1 MANQNTPSVP
11 EQEQDSN
18 ALRQIRLDKLRQR
31 QADGNDPFTIT
42 KYDVTAKAAS
52 IKADYEVTEAK
63 FKEEA
68 GEDEEALQAKLDT
81 LKEIKRALK
90 KREKKIICVSTQ
102 VVEAGVNFSFGCVIR
117 SKAGLD
123 NVIQAAGRCNRHKEL
138 GKMGAVYIVQMSDDA
153 EHLEHLREIRDA
165 QAALQKVLHSFDL
178 DEGALDSEAAI
189 KFYYSAYYSQLRELE
204 TKYPVEVIAKITE
217 GVSHGAIHV
226 RIRGVN
232 IVVLHL
238 WPHATGSNG
247 YADGNSYRMAEITAF
262 LDGTLKAHPG
272 EVRWLMMGDFNS
284 VSPLDADDLPGGV
297 GLNYDVHT
305 KVLGSGYHDL
315 MRSYRGYFI
324 PSCPT
329 AAFAGGNATRID
341 FIYGSS
347 AMLSDMTCVE
357 TVRDDFTDARSDHY
371 PLMTEF
377 RVYGTKQL

>member
-1 MANQNTPSVP
+1 MNLNPNFVRTFRLWCMLLLALCMATSCEDGGEQGEYLRAEP
-11 EQEQDSN
+11 EEELEVDTLRLISYNILEGMKLDQTTGKTELAAWVRSMNPDILALQEANRFTQES
-18 ALRQIRLDKLRQR
+18 LERL
-31 QADGNDPFTIT
+31 
-42 KYDVTAKAAS
+42 AAS
-52 IKADYEVTEAK
+52 YGHPYVVTNIKKGDNYPV
-63 FKEEA
+63 
-68 GEDEEALQAKLDT
+68 ALT
-81 LKEIKRALK
+81 
-90 KREKKIICVSTQ
+90 S
-102 VVEAGVNFSFGCVIR
+102 
-117 SKAGLD
+117 
-123 NVIQAAGRCNRHKEL
+123 
-138 GKMGAVYIVQMSDDA
+138 
-153 EHLEHLREIRDA
+153 
-165 QAALQKVLHSFDL
+165 
-178 DEGALDSEAAI
+178 
-189 KFYYSAYYSQLRELE
+189 
-204 TKYPVEVIAKITE
+204 KYPVEVIAKITE

-305 KVLGSGYHDL
+305 KILGSGYHDL

-357 TVRDDFTDARSDHY
+357 TVRDDFTDTRSDHY
-371 PLMTEF
+371 PLLTEF
-377 RVYGTKQL
+377 RVYGTK

>member
-1 MANQNTPSVP
+1 MNLNPNFVRTFRLWCMLLLALCMATSCEDGGEQGEYLRAEP
-11 EQEQDSN
+11 EEELEVDTLRLISYNILEGMKLDQTTGKTELAAWVHSMNPDILALQEANKFTQES
-18 ALRQIRLDKLRQR
+18 LERL
-31 QADGNDPFTIT
+31 
-42 KYDVTAKAAS
+42 AAS
-52 IKADYEVTEAK
+52 YGHPYVVTNIKKGDNYPV
-63 FKEEA
+63 
-68 GEDEEALQAKLDT
+68 ALT
-81 LKEIKRALK
+81 
-90 KREKKIICVSTQ
+90 S
-102 VVEAGVNFSFGCVIR
+102 
-117 SKAGLD
+117 
-123 NVIQAAGRCNRHKEL
+123 
-138 GKMGAVYIVQMSDDA
+138 
-153 EHLEHLREIRDA
+153 
-165 QAALQKVLHSFDL
+165 
-178 DEGALDSEAAI
+178 
-189 KFYYSAYYSQLRELE
+189 
-204 TKYPVEVIAKITE
+204 KYPVEVIAKITE

-357 TVRDDFTDARSDHY
+357 TVRDDFTDTRSDHY

>member
-1 MANQNTPSVP
+1 MNLNPNFVRTFRLWCMLLLALCMATSCEDGGEQGEYLRAEP
-11 EQEQDSN
+11 EEELEVDTLRLISYNILEGMKLDQTTGKTELAAWVRSMNPDILALQEANKFTQES
-18 ALRQIRLDKLRQR
+18 LERL
-31 QADGNDPFTIT
+31 
-42 KYDVTAKAAS
+42 AAS
-52 IKADYEVTEAK
+52 YGHPYVVTNIKKGDNYPV
-63 FKEEA
+63 
-68 GEDEEALQAKLDT
+68 ALT
-81 LKEIKRALK
+81 
-90 KREKKIICVSTQ
+90 S
-102 VVEAGVNFSFGCVIR
+102 
-117 SKAGLD
+117 
-123 NVIQAAGRCNRHKEL
+123 
-138 GKMGAVYIVQMSDDA
+138 
-153 EHLEHLREIRDA
+153 
-165 QAALQKVLHSFDL
+165 
-178 DEGALDSEAAI
+178 
-189 KFYYSAYYSQLRELE
+189 
-204 TKYPVEVIAKITE
+204 KYPVEVIAKITE

-357 TVRDDFTDARSDHY
+357 TVRDDFTDTRSDHY
-371 PLMTEF
+371 PLMTDF

>member
-1 MANQNTPSVP
+1 MNLNPKFVRTFRLWCMLLLALCMATSCEDGGEQGEYLRAEP
-11 EQEQDSN
+11 EEELEVDTLRLISYNILEGMKLDQTTGKTELAAWVRSMNPDILALQEANKFTQES
-18 ALRQIRLDKLRQR
+18 LERL
-31 QADGNDPFTIT
+31 
-42 KYDVTAKAAS
+42 AAS
-52 IKADYEVTEAK
+52 YGHPYVVTNIKKGDNYPV
-63 FKEEA
+63 
-68 GEDEEALQAKLDT
+68 ALT
-81 LKEIKRALK
+81 
-90 KREKKIICVSTQ
+90 S
-102 VVEAGVNFSFGCVIR
+102 
-117 SKAGLD
+117 
-123 NVIQAAGRCNRHKEL
+123 
-138 GKMGAVYIVQMSDDA
+138 
-153 EHLEHLREIRDA
+153 
-165 QAALQKVLHSFDL
+165 
-178 DEGALDSEAAI
+178 
-189 KFYYSAYYSQLRELE
+189 
-204 TKYPVEVIAKITE
+204 KYPVEVIAKITE

-357 TVRDDFTDARSDHY
+357 TVRDDFTDTRSDHY

>member
-1 MANQNTPSVP
+1 MQEANKFT
-11 EQEQDSN
+11 QES
-18 ALRQIRLDKLRQR
+18 LERL
-31 QADGNDPFTIT
+31 
-42 KYDVTAKAAS
+42 AAS
-52 IKADYEVTEAK
+52 YGHPYVVTNIKKGDNYPV
-63 FKEEA
+63 
-68 GEDEEALQAKLDT
+68 ALT
-81 LKEIKRALK
+81 
-90 KREKKIICVSTQ
+90 S
-102 VVEAGVNFSFGCVIR
+102 
-117 SKAGLD
+117 
-123 NVIQAAGRCNRHKEL
+123 
-138 GKMGAVYIVQMSDDA
+138 
-153 EHLEHLREIRDA
+153 
-165 QAALQKVLHSFDL
+165 
-178 DEGALDSEAAI
+178 
-189 KFYYSAYYSQLRELE
+189 
-204 TKYPVEVIAKITE
+204 KYPVEVIAKITE

-357 TVRDDFTDARSDHY
+357 TVRDDFTDTRSDHY

>member
-1 MANQNTPSVP
+1 MNLNPNFVRTFRLWCMILLALCMATSCEDGGEQGEYLRAEP
-11 EQEQDSN
+11 EEELEVDTLRLISYNILEGMKLDQTTGKTELAAWVRSMNPDILALQEANKFTQES
-18 ALRQIRLDKLRQR
+18 LERL
-31 QADGNDPFTIT
+31 
-42 KYDVTAKAAS
+42 AAS
-52 IKADYEVTEAK
+52 YGHPYVVTNIKKGDNYPV
-63 FKEEA
+63 
-68 GEDEEALQAKLDT
+68 ALT
-81 LKEIKRALK
+81 
-90 KREKKIICVSTQ
+90 S
-102 VVEAGVNFSFGCVIR
+102 
-117 SKAGLD
+117 
-123 NVIQAAGRCNRHKEL
+123 
-138 GKMGAVYIVQMSDDA
+138 
-153 EHLEHLREIRDA
+153 
-165 QAALQKVLHSFDL
+165 
-178 DEGALDSEAAI
+178 
-189 KFYYSAYYSQLRELE
+189 
-204 TKYPVEVIAKITE
+204 KYPVEVIAKITE

-357 TVRDDFTDARSDHY
+357 TVRDDFTDTRSDHY

>member
-1 MANQNTPSVP
+1 MNLNPNFVRTFRLWCMLLLALCMATSCEDGGEQGEYLRAEP
-11 EQEQDSN
+11 EEELEVDTLRLISYNILEGMKLDQTTGKTELAAWVRSMNPDILALQEANKFTQES
-18 ALRQIRLDKLRQR
+18 LERL
-31 QADGNDPFTIT
+31 
-42 KYDVTAKAAS
+42 AAS
-52 IKADYEVTEAK
+52 YGHPYVVTNIKKGDNYPV
-63 FKEEA
+63 
-68 GEDEEALQAKLDT
+68 ALT
-81 LKEIKRALK
+81 
-90 KREKKIICVSTQ
+90 S
-102 VVEAGVNFSFGCVIR
+102 
-117 SKAGLD
+117 
-123 NVIQAAGRCNRHKEL
+123 
-138 GKMGAVYIVQMSDDA
+138 
-153 EHLEHLREIRDA
+153 
-165 QAALQKVLHSFDL
+165 
-178 DEGALDSEAAI
+178 
-189 KFYYSAYYSQLRELE
+189 
-204 TKYPVEVIAKITE
+204 KYPVEVIAKITE

-315 MRSYRGYFI
+315 MRSYRGIFI

-357 TVRDDFTDARSDHY
+357 TVRDDFTDTRSDHY

>member
-1 MANQNTPSVP
+1 MNLNPNFVRTFRLWCMLLLALCMATSCEDGGEQGEYLRAEP
-11 EQEQDSN
+11 EEELEVDTLRLISYNILEGMKLDQTTGKTELAAWVRSMNPDILALQEANKFTQES
-18 ALRQIRLDKLRQR
+18 LERL
-31 QADGNDPFTIT
+31 
-42 KYDVTAKAAS
+42 AAS
-52 IKADYEVTEAK
+52 YGHPYVVTNIKKGDNYPV
-63 FKEEA
+63 
-68 GEDEEALQAKLDT
+68 ALT
-81 LKEIKRALK
+81 
-90 KREKKIICVSTQ
+90 S
-102 VVEAGVNFSFGCVIR
+102 
-117 SKAGLD
+117 
-123 NVIQAAGRCNRHKEL
+123 
-138 GKMGAVYIVQMSDDA
+138 
-153 EHLEHLREIRDA
+153 
-165 QAALQKVLHSFDL
+165 
-178 DEGALDSEAAI
+178 
-189 KFYYSAYYSQLRELE
+189 
-204 TKYPVEVIAKITE
+204 KYPVEVIAKITE

-357 TVRDDFTDARSDHY
+357 TVRDDFTDTRSDNY
-371 PLMTEF
+371 PLMTDF

>member
-1 MANQNTPSVP
+1 MNLNPNFVRTFRLWCMLLLALCMATSCEDGG
-11 EQEQDSN
+11 EQGEY
-18 ALRQIRLDKLRQR
+18 LRAELEEELEVDTLRLISYNILEGMKLDQTT
-31 QADGNDPFTIT
+31 GKTEL
-42 KYDVTAKAAS
+42 AAWVRS
-52 IKADYEVTEAK
+52 MNPDIL
-63 FKEEA
+63 
-68 GEDEEALQAKLDT
+68 ALQEANRFTQESLERLAVSYGHPYVVT
-81 LKEIKRALK
+81 NIKKGDNYPVALT
-90 KREKKIICVSTQ
+90 S
-102 VVEAGVNFSFGCVIR
+102 
-117 SKAGLD
+117 
-123 NVIQAAGRCNRHKEL
+123 
-138 GKMGAVYIVQMSDDA
+138 
-153 EHLEHLREIRDA
+153 
-165 QAALQKVLHSFDL
+165 
-178 DEGALDSEAAI
+178 
-189 KFYYSAYYSQLRELE
+189 
-204 TKYPVEVIAKITE
+204 KYPIEVIAKITE

-238 WPHATGSNG
+238 WPHATGSNDHT
-247 YADGNSYRMAEITAF
+247 DGNSYRMAEITAF

-284 VSPLDADDLPGGV
+284 VSPLDADDLPGGI

-305 KVLGSGYHDL
+305 KILGSGYHDL

-357 TVRDDFTDARSDHY
+357 TVRDDFTDTRSDHY

>member
-1 MANQNTPSVP
+1 MNLNPNFVRTFRLWCMLLLALCMATSCEDGG
-11 EQEQDSN
+11 EQGEY
-18 ALRQIRLDKLRQR
+18 LRAELEEELEVDTLRLISYNILEGMKLDQTT
-31 QADGNDPFTIT
+31 GKTEL
-42 KYDVTAKAAS
+42 AAWVRS
-52 IKADYEVTEAK
+52 MYPDIL
-63 FKEEA
+63 
-68 GEDEEALQAKLDT
+68 ALQEANRFTQESLERLAVSYGHPYVVT
-81 LKEIKRALK
+81 NIKKGDNYPVALT
-90 KREKKIICVSTQ
+90 S
-102 VVEAGVNFSFGCVIR
+102 
-117 SKAGLD
+117 
-123 NVIQAAGRCNRHKEL
+123 
-138 GKMGAVYIVQMSDDA
+138 
-153 EHLEHLREIRDA
+153 
-165 QAALQKVLHSFDL
+165 
-178 DEGALDSEAAI
+178 
-189 KFYYSAYYSQLRELE
+189 
-204 TKYPVEVIAKITE
+204 KYPIEVIAKITE

-238 WPHATGSNG
+238 WPHATGSNDHT
-247 YADGNSYRMAEITAF
+247 DGNSYRMAEITAF

-284 VSPLDADDLPGGV
+284 VSPLDADDLPGGI

-305 KVLGSGYHDL
+305 KILGSGYHDL

-357 TVRDDFTDARSDHY
+357 TVRDDFTDTRSDHY

>member
-1 MANQNTPSVP
+1 MALTS
-11 EQEQDSN
+11 
-18 ALRQIRLDKLRQR
+18 
-31 QADGNDPFTIT
+31 
-42 KYDVTAKAAS
+42 
-52 IKADYEVTEAK
+52 
-63 FKEEA
+63 
-68 GEDEEALQAKLDT
+68 
-81 LKEIKRALK
+81 
-90 KREKKIICVSTQ
+90 
-102 VVEAGVNFSFGCVIR
+102 
-117 SKAGLD
+117 
-123 NVIQAAGRCNRHKEL
+123 
-138 GKMGAVYIVQMSDDA
+138 
-153 EHLEHLREIRDA
+153 
-165 QAALQKVLHSFDL
+165 
-178 DEGALDSEAAI
+178 
-189 KFYYSAYYSQLRELE
+189 
-204 TKYPVEVIAKITE
+204 KYPVEVIAKITE
-217 GVSHGAIHV
+217 GVSHGAIHA

-247 YADGNSYRMAEITAF
+247 HIDGNSYRMAEITAF

-284 VSPLDADDLPGGV
+284 VSPLDADDLPGGI

-305 KVLGSGYHDL
+305 KILGSGYHDL

-357 TVRDDFTDARSDHY
+357 TVRDDFTDTRSDHY

>member
-1 MANQNTPSVP
+1 MNLNPNFVRTFRLWCMLLLALCMATSCEDGGEQGEYLRAEP
-11 EQEQDSN
+11 EEELEVDTLRLISYNILEGVKLDQTTGKTELAAWVRSMNPDILALQEANKFTQES
-18 ALRQIRLDKLRQR
+18 LERL
-31 QADGNDPFTIT
+31 
-42 KYDVTAKAAS
+42 AAS
-52 IKADYEVTEAK
+52 YGHPYVVTNIKKGDNYPV
-63 FKEEA
+63 
-68 GEDEEALQAKLDT
+68 ALT
-81 LKEIKRALK
+81 
-90 KREKKIICVSTQ
+90 S
-102 VVEAGVNFSFGCVIR
+102 
-117 SKAGLD
+117 
-123 NVIQAAGRCNRHKEL
+123 
-138 GKMGAVYIVQMSDDA
+138 
-153 EHLEHLREIRDA
+153 
-165 QAALQKVLHSFDL
+165 
-178 DEGALDSEAAI
+178 
-189 KFYYSAYYSQLRELE
+189 
-204 TKYPVEVIAKITE
+204 KYPVEVIAKITE

-357 TVRDDFTDARSDHY
+357 TVRDDFTDTRSDHY

>member
-1 MANQNTPSVP
+1 MNLNPNFVRTFRLWCMLLLALCMATSCEDGGEQGEYLRAEP
-11 EQEQDSN
+11 EEELEVDTLRLISYNILEGMKLDQTTGKTELAAWVRSMNPDILALQEANKFTQES
-18 ALRQIRLDKLRQR
+18 LERL
-31 QADGNDPFTIT
+31 
-42 KYDVTAKAAS
+42 AAS
-52 IKADYEVTEAK
+52 YGHPYVVTNIKKGDNYPV
-63 FKEEA
+63 
-68 GEDEEALQAKLDT
+68 ALT
-81 LKEIKRALK
+81 
-90 KREKKIICVSTQ
+90 S
-102 VVEAGVNFSFGCVIR
+102 
-117 SKAGLD
+117 
-123 NVIQAAGRCNRHKEL
+123 
-138 GKMGAVYIVQMSDDA
+138 
-153 EHLEHLREIRDA
+153 
-165 QAALQKVLHSFDL
+165 
-178 DEGALDSEAAI
+178 
-189 KFYYSAYYSQLRELE
+189 
-204 TKYPVEVIAKITE
+204 KYPVEVIAKITE

-262 LDGTLKAHPG
+262 LDGTLKAHHG

-357 TVRDDFTDARSDHY
+357 TVRDDFTDTRSDHY

>member
-1 MANQNTPSVP
+1 MNLNPNFVRTFRLWCMLLLALCMATSCEDGGEQGEYLRAEP
-11 EQEQDSN
+11 EEELEVDTLRLISYNILEGMKLDQTTGKTELAAWVRSMNPDILALQEANKFTQES
-18 ALRQIRLDKLRQR
+18 LERL
-31 QADGNDPFTIT
+31 
-42 KYDVTAKAAS
+42 AAS
-52 IKADYEVTEAK
+52 YGHPYVVTNIKKGDNYPV
-63 FKEEA
+63 
-68 GEDEEALQAKLDT
+68 ALT
-81 LKEIKRALK
+81 
-90 KREKKIICVSTQ
+90 S
-102 VVEAGVNFSFGCVIR
+102 
-117 SKAGLD
+117 
-123 NVIQAAGRCNRHKEL
+123 
-138 GKMGAVYIVQMSDDA
+138 
-153 EHLEHLREIRDA
+153 
-165 QAALQKVLHSFDL
+165 
-178 DEGALDSEAAI
+178 
-189 KFYYSAYYSQLRELE
+189 
-204 TKYPVEVIAKITE
+204 KYPVEVIAKITE

-284 VSPLDADDLPGGV
+284 VSQLDADDLPGGV

-357 TVRDDFTDARSDHY
+357 TVRDDFTDTRSDHY

>member
-1 MANQNTPSVP
+1 MNLNPNFVRTFRLWCMLLLALCMATSCEDGGEQGEYLRAEP
-11 EQEQDSN
+11 EEELEVDTLRLISYNILEGMKLDQTTGKTELAAWVRSMNPDILALQEANKFTQES
-18 ALRQIRLDKLRQR
+18 LERL
-31 QADGNDPFTIT
+31 
-42 KYDVTAKAAS
+42 AAS
-52 IKADYEVTEAK
+52 YGHPYVVTNIKKGDNYPV
-63 FKEEA
+63 
-68 GEDEEALQAKLDT
+68 ALT
-81 LKEIKRALK
+81 
-90 KREKKIICVSTQ
+90 S
-102 VVEAGVNFSFGCVIR
+102 
-117 SKAGLD
+117 
-123 NVIQAAGRCNRHKEL
+123 
-138 GKMGAVYIVQMSDDA
+138 
-153 EHLEHLREIRDA
+153 
-165 QAALQKVLHSFDL
+165 
-178 DEGALDSEAAI
+178 
-189 KFYYSAYYSQLRELE
+189 
-204 TKYPVEVIAKITE
+204 KYPVEVIAKITE

-357 TVRDDFTDARSDHY
+357 TVRDDFTDTRSDHY

-377 RVYGTKQL
+377 RVYGMKQL

>member
-1 MANQNTPSVP
+1 MNLNPNFVRNFRLWCMLLLALCMATSCEDGGEQGEYLRAEP
-11 EQEQDSN
+11 EEELEVDTLRLISYNILEGMKLDQTTGKTELAAWVRSMNPDILALQEANRFTQES
-18 ALRQIRLDKLRQR
+18 LERL
-31 QADGNDPFTIT
+31 
-42 KYDVTAKAAS
+42 AAS
-52 IKADYEVTEAK
+52 YGHPYVVTNIKKGDNYPV
-63 FKEEA
+63 
-68 GEDEEALQAKLDT
+68 ALT
-81 LKEIKRALK
+81 
-90 KREKKIICVSTQ
+90 S
-102 VVEAGVNFSFGCVIR
+102 
-117 SKAGLD
+117 
-123 NVIQAAGRCNRHKEL
+123 
-138 GKMGAVYIVQMSDDA
+138 
-153 EHLEHLREIRDA
+153 
-165 QAALQKVLHSFDL
+165 
-178 DEGALDSEAAI
+178 
-189 KFYYSAYYSQLRELE
+189 
-204 TKYPVEVIAKITE
+204 KYPVEVIAKITE
-217 GVSHGAIHV
+217 GVSHGAIHA

-357 TVRDDFTDARSDHY
+357 TVRDDFTDTRSDHY

>member
-1 MANQNTPSVP
+1 MNLNPNFVRTFRLWCMLLLALCMATSCEDGGEQGEYLRAEP
-11 EQEQDSN
+11 EEELEVDTLRLISYNILEGMKLDQTTGKTELAAWVRSMNPDILALQEANKFTQES
-18 ALRQIRLDKLRQR
+18 LERL
-31 QADGNDPFTIT
+31 
-42 KYDVTAKAAS
+42 AAS
-52 IKADYEVTEAK
+52 YDHPYVVTNIKKGDNYPV
-63 FKEEA
+63 
-68 GEDEEALQAKLDT
+68 ALT
-81 LKEIKRALK
+81 
-90 KREKKIICVSTQ
+90 S
-102 VVEAGVNFSFGCVIR
+102 
-117 SKAGLD
+117 
-123 NVIQAAGRCNRHKEL
+123 
-138 GKMGAVYIVQMSDDA
+138 
-153 EHLEHLREIRDA
+153 
-165 QAALQKVLHSFDL
+165 
-178 DEGALDSEAAI
+178 
-189 KFYYSAYYSQLRELE
+189 
-204 TKYPVEVIAKITE
+204 KYPVEVIAKITE

-262 LDGTLKAHPG
+262 LDGTLKAYPG

-357 TVRDDFTDARSDHY
+357 TVRDDFTDTRSDHY

>member
-1 MANQNTPSVP
+1 MNLNPNFVRTFRLWCMLLMALCMATSCEDGGEQGEYLRAEP
-11 EQEQDSN
+11 EEELEVDTLRLISYNILEGMKLDQTTGKTELAAWVRSMNPDILALQEANKFTQES
-18 ALRQIRLDKLRQR
+18 LERL
-31 QADGNDPFTIT
+31 
-42 KYDVTAKAAS
+42 AAS
-52 IKADYEVTEAK
+52 YGHPYVVTNIKKGDNYPV
-63 FKEEA
+63 
-68 GEDEEALQAKLDT
+68 ALT
-81 LKEIKRALK
+81 
-90 KREKKIICVSTQ
+90 S
-102 VVEAGVNFSFGCVIR
+102 
-117 SKAGLD
+117 
-123 NVIQAAGRCNRHKEL
+123 
-138 GKMGAVYIVQMSDDA
+138 
-153 EHLEHLREIRDA
+153 
-165 QAALQKVLHSFDL
+165 
-178 DEGALDSEAAI
+178 
-189 KFYYSAYYSQLRELE
+189 
-204 TKYPVEVIAKITE
+204 KYPVEVIAKITE

-357 TVRDDFTDARSDHY
+357 TVRDDFTDTRSDHY

>member
-1 MANQNTPSVP
+1 MNLNPNFVRTFRLWCMLLLALCMATSCEDGGEQGEYLRAEP
-11 EQEQDSN
+11 EEELEVDTLRLISYNILEGMKLDQTTGKTELAAWVRSMNPDILALQEANKFTQES
-18 ALRQIRLDKLRQR
+18 LERL
-31 QADGNDPFTIT
+31 
-42 KYDVTAKAAS
+42 AAS
-52 IKADYEVTEAK
+52 YGHPYVVTNIKKGDNYPV
-63 FKEEA
+63 
-68 GEDEEALQAKLDT
+68 ALT
-81 LKEIKRALK
+81 
-90 KREKKIICVSTQ
+90 S
-102 VVEAGVNFSFGCVIR
+102 
-117 SKAGLD
+117 
-123 NVIQAAGRCNRHKEL
+123 
-138 GKMGAVYIVQMSDDA
+138 
-153 EHLEHLREIRDA
+153 
-165 QAALQKVLHSFDL
+165 
-178 DEGALDSEAAI
+178 
-189 KFYYSAYYSQLRELE
+189 
-204 TKYPVEVIAKITE
+204 KYPVEVIAKITE

-315 MRSYRGYFI
+315 MRSYRGYFF

-357 TVRDDFTDARSDHY
+357 TVRDDFTDTRSDHY

>member
-1 MANQNTPSVP
+1 MNLNPNFVRTFRLWCMLLLALCMATSCEDGGEQGEYLRAEP
-11 EQEQDSN
+11 EEELEVDTLRLISYNILEGMKLDQTTGKTELAAWVRSMNPDILALQEANKFTQES
-18 ALRQIRLDKLRQR
+18 LERL
-31 QADGNDPFTIT
+31 
-42 KYDVTAKAAS
+42 AAS
-52 IKADYEVTEAK
+52 YGHPYVVTNIKKGDNYPV
-63 FKEEA
+63 
-68 GEDEEALQAKLDT
+68 ALT
-81 LKEIKRALK
+81 
-90 KREKKIICVSTQ
+90 S
-102 VVEAGVNFSFGCVIR
+102 
-117 SKAGLD
+117 
-123 NVIQAAGRCNRHKEL
+123 
-138 GKMGAVYIVQMSDDA
+138 
-153 EHLEHLREIRDA
+153 
-165 QAALQKVLHSFDL
+165 
-178 DEGALDSEAAI
+178 
-189 KFYYSAYYSQLRELE
+189 
-204 TKYPVEVIAKITE
+204 KYPVEVIAKITE

-357 TVRDDFTDARSDHY
+357 TVRPLSADDGIQG
-371 PLMTEF
+371 
-377 RVYGTKQL
+377 VWN

>member
-1 MANQNTPSVP
+1 MNLNPNFVRTFRLWCMLLLALCMATSCEDGGEQGEYLRAEP
-11 EQEQDSN
+11 EEELEVDTLRLISYNILEGMKLDQTTGKTELAAWVRSMNPDILALQEANKFTQES
-18 ALRQIRLDKLRQR
+18 LERL
-31 QADGNDPFTIT
+31 
-42 KYDVTAKAAS
+42 AAS
-52 IKADYEVTEAK
+52 YGHPYVVTNIKKGDNYPV
-63 FKEEA
+63 
-68 GEDEEALQAKLDT
+68 ALT
-81 LKEIKRALK
+81 
-90 KREKKIICVSTQ
+90 S
-102 VVEAGVNFSFGCVIR
+102 
-117 SKAGLD
+117 
-123 NVIQAAGRCNRHKEL
+123 
-138 GKMGAVYIVQMSDDA
+138 
-153 EHLEHLREIRDA
+153 
-165 QAALQKVLHSFDL
+165 
-178 DEGALDSEAAI
+178 
-189 KFYYSAYYSQLRELE
+189 
-204 TKYPVEVIAKITE
+204 KYPVEVIAKITE
-217 GVSHGAIHV
+217 GVSHGAIDV

-357 TVRDDFTDARSDHY
+357 TVRDDFTDTRSDHY

>member
-1 MANQNTPSVP
+1 MNLNPNFVRTFRLWCMLLLALCMATSCEDGGEQGEYLRAEP
-11 EQEQDSN
+11 EEELEVDTLRLISYNILEGMKLDQTTGKTELAAWVRSMNPDILALQEANKFTQES
-18 ALRQIRLDKLRQR
+18 LERL
-31 QADGNDPFTIT
+31 
-42 KYDVTAKAAS
+42 AAS
-52 IKADYEVTEAK
+52 YGHPYVVTNIKKGDNYPV
-63 FKEEA
+63 
-68 GEDEEALQAKLDT
+68 ALT
-81 LKEIKRALK
+81 
-90 KREKKIICVSTQ
+90 S
-102 VVEAGVNFSFGCVIR
+102 
-117 SKAGLD
+117 
-123 NVIQAAGRCNRHKEL
+123 
-138 GKMGAVYIVQMSDDA
+138 
-153 EHLEHLREIRDA
+153 
-165 QAALQKVLHSFDL
+165 
-178 DEGALDSEAAI
+178 
-189 KFYYSAYYSQLRELE
+189 
-204 TKYPVEVIAKITE
+204 KYPVEVIAKITE
-217 GVSHGAIHV
+217 GVYHGAIHV

-357 TVRDDFTDARSDHY
+357 TVRDDFTDTRSDHY

>member
-1 MANQNTPSVP
+1 MNLNPNFVRTFRLWCMLLLALCMATSCEDGG
-11 EQEQDSN
+11 EQGEY
-18 ALRQIRLDKLRQR
+18 LRAELEEELEVDTLRLISYNILEGMKLDQTT
-31 QADGNDPFTIT
+31 GKTEL
-42 KYDVTAKAAS
+42 AAWVRS
-52 IKADYEVTEAK
+52 MNPDIL
-63 FKEEA
+63 
-68 GEDEEALQAKLDT
+68 ALQEANRFTQESLERLAVSYGHPYVVT
-81 LKEIKRALK
+81 NIKKGDNYPVALT
-90 KREKKIICVSTQ
+90 S
-102 VVEAGVNFSFGCVIR
+102 
-117 SKAGLD
+117 
-123 NVIQAAGRCNRHKEL
+123 
-138 GKMGAVYIVQMSDDA
+138 
-153 EHLEHLREIRDA
+153 
-165 QAALQKVLHSFDL
+165 
-178 DEGALDSEAAI
+178 
-189 KFYYSAYYSQLRELE
+189 
-204 TKYPVEVIAKITE
+204 KYPIEVIAKITE

-238 WPHATGSNG
+238 WPHATGSNDHT
-247 YADGNSYRMAEITAF
+247 DGNSYRMAEITAF

-284 VSPLDADDLPGGV
+284 VSPLDADDLPGGI

-305 KVLGSGYHDL
+305 KILGSGYHDL

-347 AMLSDMTCVE
+347 AMLSDRTCVE
-357 TVRDDFTDARSDHY
+357 TVRDDFTDTRSDHY

>member
-1 MANQNTPSVP
+1 MNLNPNFVRTFRLWCMLLLALCMATSCEDGGEQGEYLRAEP
-11 EQEQDSN
+11 EEELEVDTLRLISYNILEGMKLDQTTGKTELAAWVRSMNPDILALQEANKFTQES
-18 ALRQIRLDKLRQR
+18 LERL
-31 QADGNDPFTIT
+31 
-42 KYDVTAKAAS
+42 AAS
-52 IKADYEVTEAK
+52 YGHPYVVTNIKKGDNYPV
-63 FKEEA
+63 
-68 GEDEEALQAKLDT
+68 ALT
-81 LKEIKRALK
+81 
-90 KREKKIICVSTQ
+90 S
-102 VVEAGVNFSFGCVIR
+102 
-117 SKAGLD
+117 
-123 NVIQAAGRCNRHKEL
+123 
-138 GKMGAVYIVQMSDDA
+138 
-153 EHLEHLREIRDA
+153 
-165 QAALQKVLHSFDL
+165 
-178 DEGALDSEAAI
+178 
-189 KFYYSAYYSQLRELE
+189 
-204 TKYPVEVIAKITE
+204 KYPVEVIAKITE

-329 AAFAGGNATRID
+329 AAFTGGNATRID

-357 TVRDDFTDARSDHY
+357 TVRDDFTDTRSDHY

>member
-1 MANQNTPSVP
+1 MNLNPNFVRTFRLWCMLLLALCMATSCEDGG
-11 EQEQDSN
+11 EQGEY
-18 ALRQIRLDKLRQR
+18 LRAELEEELEVDTLRLISYNILEGMKLDQTT
-31 QADGNDPFTIT
+31 GKTEL
-42 KYDVTAKAAS
+42 AAWVRS
-52 IKADYEVTEAK
+52 MNPDIL
-63 FKEEA
+63 
-68 GEDEEALQAKLDT
+68 ALQEANRFTQESLERLAVSYGHPYVVT
-81 LKEIKRALK
+81 NIKKGDNYPVALT
-90 KREKKIICVSTQ
+90 S
-102 VVEAGVNFSFGCVIR
+102 
-117 SKAGLD
+117 
-123 NVIQAAGRCNRHKEL
+123 
-138 GKMGAVYIVQMSDDA
+138 
-153 EHLEHLREIRDA
+153 
-165 QAALQKVLHSFDL
+165 
-178 DEGALDSEAAI
+178 
-189 KFYYSAYYSQLRELE
+189 
-204 TKYPVEVIAKITE
+204 KYPIEVIAKITE

-232 IVVLHL
+232 VVVLHL
-238 WPHATGSNG
+238 WPHATGSNDHT
-247 YADGNSYRMAEITAF
+247 DGNSYRMAEITAF

-284 VSPLDADDLPGGV
+284 VSPLDADDLPGGI

-305 KVLGSGYHDL
+305 KILGSGYHDL

-357 TVRDDFTDARSDHY
+357 TVRDDFTDTRSDHY

>member
-1 MANQNTPSVP
+1 MNLNPNFVRTFRLWCMLLLALCMATSCEDGGEQGEYLRAEP
-11 EQEQDSN
+11 EEELEVDTLRLISYNILEGMKLDQTTGKTELAAWVRSMNPDILALQEANKFTQES
-18 ALRQIRLDKLRQR
+18 LERL
-31 QADGNDPFTIT
+31 
-42 KYDVTAKAAS
+42 AAS
-52 IKADYEVTEAK
+52 YGHPYVVTNIKKGDNYPV
-63 FKEEA
+63 
-68 GEDEEALQAKLDT
+68 ALT
-81 LKEIKRALK
+81 
-90 KREKKIICVSTQ
+90 S
-102 VVEAGVNFSFGCVIR
+102 
-117 SKAGLD
+117 
-123 NVIQAAGRCNRHKEL
+123 
-138 GKMGAVYIVQMSDDA
+138 
-153 EHLEHLREIRDA
+153 
-165 QAALQKVLHSFDL
+165 
-178 DEGALDSEAAI
+178 
-189 KFYYSAYYSQLRELE
+189 
-204 TKYPVEVIAKITE
+204 KYPVEVIAKITE

-284 VSPLDADDLPGGV
+284 VSPLDADDLPGGG

-357 TVRDDFTDARSDHY
+357 TVRDDFTDTRSDHY

>member
-1 MANQNTPSVP
+1 MNLNPNFVRTFRLWCMLLLALCMATSCEDGGEQGEYLRAEP
-11 EQEQDSN
+11 EEELEVDTLRLISYNILEGMKLDQTTGKTELAAWVRSMNPDILALQEANKFTQES
-18 ALRQIRLDKLRQR
+18 LERL
-31 QADGNDPFTIT
+31 
-42 KYDVTAKAAS
+42 AAS
-52 IKADYEVTEAK
+52 YGHPYVVTNIKKGDNYPV
-63 FKEEA
+63 
-68 GEDEEALQAKLDT
+68 ALT
-81 LKEIKRALK
+81 
-90 KREKKIICVSTQ
+90 S
-102 VVEAGVNFSFGCVIR
+102 
-117 SKAGLD
+117 
-123 NVIQAAGRCNRHKEL
+123 
-138 GKMGAVYIVQMSDDA
+138 
-153 EHLEHLREIRDA
+153 
-165 QAALQKVLHSFDL
+165 
-178 DEGALDSEAAI
+178 
-189 KFYYSAYYSQLRELE
+189 
-204 TKYPVEVIAKITE
+204 KYPVEVIAKITE

-357 TVRDDFTDARSDHY
+357 TVRDDFTDTRSDHY

>member
-1 MANQNTPSVP
+1 MNLNPNFVRTFRLWCMLLLALCMATSCEDGGEQGEYLRAEP
-11 EQEQDSN
+11 EEELEVDTLRLISYNILEGMKLDQTTGKTELAAWVRSMNPDILALQEANKFTQES
-18 ALRQIRLDKLRQR
+18 LERL
-31 QADGNDPFTIT
+31 
-42 KYDVTAKAAS
+42 AAS
-52 IKADYEVTEAK
+52 YGHPYVVTNIKKGDNYPV
-63 FKEEA
+63 
-68 GEDEEALQAKLDT
+68 ALT
-81 LKEIKRALK
+81 
-90 KREKKIICVSTQ
+90 S
-102 VVEAGVNFSFGCVIR
+102 
-117 SKAGLD
+117 
-123 NVIQAAGRCNRHKEL
+123 
-138 GKMGAVYIVQMSDDA
+138 
-153 EHLEHLREIRDA
+153 
-165 QAALQKVLHSFDL
+165 
-178 DEGALDSEAAI
+178 
-189 KFYYSAYYSQLRELE
+189 
-204 TKYPVEVIAKITE
+204 KYPVEVIAKITE

-305 KVLGSGYHDL
+305 KVLGSGYHDV

-357 TVRDDFTDARSDHY
+357 TVRDDFTDTRSDHY

>member
-1 MANQNTPSVP
+1 MNLNPNFVRTFRLWCMLLLALCMATSCEDGGEQGEYLRAEP
-11 EQEQDSN
+11 EEELEVDTLRLISYNILEGMKLDQTTGKTELAAWVRSMNPDILALQEANKFTQES
-18 ALRQIRLDKLRQR
+18 LERL
-31 QADGNDPFTIT
+31 
-42 KYDVTAKAAS
+42 AAS
-52 IKADYEVTEAK
+52 YGHPYVVTNIKKGDNYPV
-63 FKEEA
+63 
-68 GEDEEALQAKLDT
+68 ALT
-81 LKEIKRALK
+81 
-90 KREKKIICVSTQ
+90 S
-102 VVEAGVNFSFGCVIR
+102 
-117 SKAGLD
+117 
-123 NVIQAAGRCNRHKEL
+123 
-138 GKMGAVYIVQMSDDA
+138 
-153 EHLEHLREIRDA
+153 
-165 QAALQKVLHSFDL
+165 
-178 DEGALDSEAAI
+178 
-189 KFYYSAYYSQLRELE
+189 
-204 TKYPVEVIAKITE
+204 KYPVEVIAKITE

-305 KVLGSGYHDL
+305 KELGSGYHDL

-357 TVRDDFTDARSDHY
+357 TVRDDFTDTRSDHY

>member
-1 MANQNTPSVP
+1 MNLNPNFVRNFRLWCMLLLALCMATSCEDGGEQGEYLRAEP
-11 EQEQDSN
+11 EEELEVDTLRLISYNILEGMKLDQTTGKTELAAWVRSMNPDILALQEANRFTQES
-18 ALRQIRLDKLRQR
+18 LERL
-31 QADGNDPFTIT
+31 
-42 KYDVTAKAAS
+42 AAS
-52 IKADYEVTEAK
+52 YGHPYVVTNIKKGDNYPV
-63 FKEEA
+63 
-68 GEDEEALQAKLDT
+68 ALT
-81 LKEIKRALK
+81 
-90 KREKKIICVSTQ
+90 S
-102 VVEAGVNFSFGCVIR
+102 
-117 SKAGLD
+117 
-123 NVIQAAGRCNRHKEL
+123 
-138 GKMGAVYIVQMSDDA
+138 
-153 EHLEHLREIRDA
+153 
-165 QAALQKVLHSFDL
+165 
-178 DEGALDSEAAI
+178 
-189 KFYYSAYYSQLRELE
+189 
-204 TKYPVEVIAKITE
+204 KYPVEVIAKITE

-329 AAFAGGNATRID
+329 AAFAGGNDTRID

-357 TVRDDFTDARSDHY
+357 TVRDDFTDTRSDHY

>member
-1 MANQNTPSVP
+1 MNLNPNFVRTFRLWCMLLLALCMATSCEDGGEQGEYLRAEP
-11 EQEQDSN
+11 EEELEVDTLRLISYNILEGMKLDQTTGKTELAAWVRSMNPDILALQEANKFTQES
-18 ALRQIRLDKLRQR
+18 LERL
-31 QADGNDPFTIT
+31 
-42 KYDVTAKAAS
+42 AAS
-52 IKADYEVTEAK
+52 YGHPYVVTNIKKGDNYPV
-63 FKEEA
+63 
-68 GEDEEALQAKLDT
+68 ALT
-81 LKEIKRALK
+81 
-90 KREKKIICVSTQ
+90 S
-102 VVEAGVNFSFGCVIR
+102 
-117 SKAGLD
+117 
-123 NVIQAAGRCNRHKEL
+123 
-138 GKMGAVYIVQMSDDA
+138 
-153 EHLEHLREIRDA
+153 
-165 QAALQKVLHSFDL
+165 
-178 DEGALDSEAAI
+178 
-189 KFYYSAYYSQLRELE
+189 
-204 TKYPVEVIAKITE
+204 KYPVEVIAKITE

-226 RIRGVN
+226 RIRVVN

-357 TVRDDFTDARSDHY
+357 TVRDDFTDTRSDHY

>member
-1 MANQNTPSVP
+1 MNFNRNFVFRLWCSLLLALCAATSCEDGGEQGEYLRAEPEEELAVDTLRLISYNILEGMKLDQTAGKTELAAWVRSMNPDILALQEANKFT
-11 EQEQDSN
+11 QES
-18 ALRQIRLDKLRQR
+18 LERL
-31 QADGNDPFTIT
+31 
-42 KYDVTAKAAS
+42 AAS
-52 IKADYEVTEAK
+52 YGHPYVVTNIKKGDNYPV
-63 FKEEA
+63 
-68 GEDEEALQAKLDT
+68 ALT
-81 LKEIKRALK
+81 
-90 KREKKIICVSTQ
+90 S
-102 VVEAGVNFSFGCVIR
+102 
-117 SKAGLD
+117 
-123 NVIQAAGRCNRHKEL
+123 
-138 GKMGAVYIVQMSDDA
+138 
-153 EHLEHLREIRDA
+153 
-165 QAALQKVLHSFDL
+165 
-178 DEGALDSEAAI
+178 
-189 KFYYSAYYSQLRELE
+189 
-204 TKYPVEVIAKITE
+204 KYPVEVIAKITE

-262 LDGTLKAHPG
+262 LDGTLKAHSG

-315 MRSYRGYFI
+315 MCSYRGYFI

-329 AAFAGGNATRID
+329 AAFAGGNDTRID

-357 TVRDDFTDARSDHY
+357 TVRDDFTDTRSDHY
-371 PLMTEF
+371 PLLTEF
-377 RVYGTKQL
+377 RVYGTK

>member
-1 MANQNTPSVP
+1 MNLNPNFVRTFRLWCMLLLALCMATSCEDGGEQGEYLRAEP
-11 EQEQDSN
+11 EEELEVDTLRLISYNILEGMKLDQTTGKTELAAWVRSMNPDILALQEANRFTQES
-18 ALRQIRLDKLRQR
+18 LERL
-31 QADGNDPFTIT
+31 
-42 KYDVTAKAAS
+42 AAS
-52 IKADYEVTEAK
+52 YGHPYVVTNIKKGDNYPV
-63 FKEEA
+63 
-68 GEDEEALQAKLDT
+68 ALT
-81 LKEIKRALK
+81 
-90 KREKKIICVSTQ
+90 S
-102 VVEAGVNFSFGCVIR
+102 
-117 SKAGLD
+117 
-123 NVIQAAGRCNRHKEL
+123 
-138 GKMGAVYIVQMSDDA
+138 
-153 EHLEHLREIRDA
+153 
-165 QAALQKVLHSFDL
+165 
-178 DEGALDSEAAI
+178 
-189 KFYYSAYYSQLRELE
+189 
-204 TKYPVEVIAKITE
+204 KYPVEVIAKITE
-217 GVSHGAIHV
+217 GVSHGAIHA

-247 YADGNSYRMAEITAF
+247 HTDGNSYRMAEITAF

-284 VSPLDADDLPGGV
+284 VSPLDADDLPGGI

-305 KVLGSGYHDL
+305 KILGSGYHDL

-357 TVRDDFTDARSDHY
+357 TVRDDFTDTRSDHY

>member
-1 MANQNTPSVP
+1 MNLNPNFVRTFRLWCMLLLALCMATSCEDGGEQGEYLRAEP
-11 EQEQDSN
+11 EEELEVDTLRLISYNILEGMKLDQTTGKTELAAWVRSMNPDILALQEANRFTQES
-18 ALRQIRLDKLRQR
+18 LERL
-31 QADGNDPFTIT
+31 
-42 KYDVTAKAAS
+42 AAS
-52 IKADYEVTEAK
+52 YGHPYVVTNIKKGDNYPV
-63 FKEEA
+63 
-68 GEDEEALQAKLDT
+68 ALT
-81 LKEIKRALK
+81 
-90 KREKKIICVSTQ
+90 S
-102 VVEAGVNFSFGCVIR
+102 
-117 SKAGLD
+117 
-123 NVIQAAGRCNRHKEL
+123 
-138 GKMGAVYIVQMSDDA
+138 
-153 EHLEHLREIRDA
+153 
-165 QAALQKVLHSFDL
+165 
-178 DEGALDSEAAI
+178 
-189 KFYYSAYYSQLRELE
+189 
-204 TKYPVEVIAKITE
+204 KYPVEVIAKITE

-329 AAFAGGNATRID
+329 AAFAGGNDTRID

-357 TVRDDFTDARSDHY
+357 TVRDDFTDTRSDHY
-371 PLMTEF
+371 PLLTEF
-377 RVYGTKQL
+377 RVYGTK